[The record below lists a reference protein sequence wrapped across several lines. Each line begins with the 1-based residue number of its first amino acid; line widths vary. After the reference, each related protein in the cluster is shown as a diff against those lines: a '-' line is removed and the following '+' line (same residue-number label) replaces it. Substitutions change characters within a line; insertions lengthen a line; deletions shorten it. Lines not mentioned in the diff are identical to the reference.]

1 MTLAKPRM
9 GRVIFDGLFAN
20 NPVFVQVL
28 GICSTLAVTNVFEN
42 TLVMCIG
49 LVFTTGLSNFSVS
62 LLRSL
67 IPGRIRMIV
76 ETLVIASWVIVFD
89 IIIKATL
96 PEISK
101 ALGAYVGLIITNC
114 IVMGRAEAFA
124 LANKPLISMADGIAN
139 GLGYTWVLLAVA
151 FVRELLGSGSI
162 FGVRV
167 LGEWWTNWNIMVMAP
182 GGFFVLAILIWIVRG
197 RMLRSKEGV
206 R

>member
-1 MTLAKPRM
+1 MSTARPRA
-9 GRVIFDGLFAN
+9 GRVFADGLLAN

-49 LVFTTGLSNFSVS
+49 LVFTTGLSNFSLS

-124 LANKPLISMADGIAN
+124 LANRPWISLADGIAN
-139 GLGYTWVLLAVA
+139 GLGYSWVLLAVA

-162 FGVRV
+162 LGVRV

-197 RMLRSKEGV
+197 RIERKREGV

>member
-1 MTLAKPRM
+1 MSAARPKA
-9 GRVIFDGLFAN
+9 GRVFADGLLRN

-49 LVFTTGLSNFSVS
+49 LVFTTGLSNFSLS
-62 LLRSL
+62 LLRSM

-124 LANKPLISMADGIAN
+124 LANKPWISMADGIAN
-139 GLGYTWVLLAVA
+139 GLGYSWVLLAVA

-162 FGVRV
+162 LGARV

-197 RMLRSKEGV
+197 RMERNKEGA

>member
-1 MTLAKPRM
+1 MSTASPR
-9 GRVIFDGLFAN
+9 GARVFADGLLTN

-49 LVFTTGLSNFSVS
+49 LVFTTGLSNFSLS

-124 LANKPLISMADGIAN
+124 LANRPWISLADGIAN
-139 GLGYTWVLLAVA
+139 GLGYSWVLLAVA

-162 FGVRV
+162 LGVRV

-197 RMLRSKEGV
+197 RIERKREGV

>member
-1 MTLAKPRM
+1 
-9 GRVIFDGLFAN
+9 
-20 NPVFVQVL
+20 
-28 GICSTLAVTNVFEN
+28 
-42 TLVMCIG
+42 
-49 LVFTTGLSNFSVS
+49 
-62 LLRSL
+62 
-67 IPGRIRMIV
+67 MIV

-96 PEISK
+96 PEIPRPS
-101 ALGAYVGLIITNC
+101 VPTSGLIITNC

>member
-1 MTLAKPRM
+1 MSAARPKA
-9 GRVIFDGLFAN
+9 GRVFADGLLRN

-49 LVFTTGLSNFSVS
+49 LVFTTGLSNFSLS
-62 LLRSL
+62 LLRSM

-139 GLGYTWVLLAVA
+139 GLGYSWVLLAVA

-162 FGVRV
+162 LGARV

-197 RMLRSKEGV
+197 RMERNKEGA

>member
-9 GRVIFDGLFAN
+9 GRVIFDGIFAN

>member
-1 MTLAKPRM
+1 M
-9 GRVIFDGLFAN
+9 
-20 NPVFVQVL
+20 
-28 GICSTLAVTNVFEN
+28 
-42 TLVMCIG
+42 
-49 LVFTTGLSNFSVS
+49 
-62 LLRSL
+62 

-76 ETLVIASWVIVFD
+76 ETLSSQAGSSCSISSSRPP
-89 IIIKATL
+89 L

-139 GLGYTWVLLAVA
+139 GLGYSWVLLAVA

-162 FGVRV
+162 LGARV

-197 RMLRSKEGV
+197 RMERNKEGV

>member
-1 MTLAKPRM
+1 MSAARPRAS
-9 GRVIFDGLFAN
+9 RVFADGLLRN

-42 TLVMCIG
+42 TMVMCIG
-49 LVFTTGLSNFSVS
+49 LVFTTGLSNFSLS
-62 LLRSL
+62 LLRSM

-139 GLGYTWVLLAVA
+139 GLGYSWVLLAVA

-162 FGVRV
+162 LGARV

-197 RMLRSKEGV
+197 RMERNKEGV

>member
-1 MTLAKPRM
+1 MSAARPKA
-9 GRVIFDGLFAN
+9 GRVFADGLLLN

-42 TLVMCIG
+42 TMVMCIG
-49 LVFTTGLSNFSVS
+49 LVFTTGLSNFSLS
-62 LLRSL
+62 LLRSM

-124 LANKPLISMADGIAN
+124 LANKPFISMADGIAN
-139 GLGYTWVLLAVA
+139 GLGYSWVLLAVA

-162 FGVRV
+162 LGARV

-197 RMLRSKEGV
+197 RMERKKEGA

>member
-1 MTLAKPRM
+1 MMAARPKARQ
-9 GRVIFDGLFAN
+9 VFADGLLLN
-20 NPVFVQVL
+20 NPVFIQVL
-28 GICSTLAVTNVFEN
+28 GICSTLAVTNVLEN

-49 LVFTTGLSNFSVS
+49 LVFTTGLSNFSLS
-62 LLRSL
+62 IIRTL

-96 PEISK
+96 PDISK

-114 IVMGRAEAFA
+114 IVMGRAEGFA
-124 LANKPLISMADGIAN
+124 LANKPMISLADGIAN
-139 GLGYTWVLLAVA
+139 GLGYSWVLLAVA
-151 FVRELLGSGSI
+151 FVRELLGAGTI
-162 FGVRV
+162 WGVRV
-167 LGEWWTNWNIMVMAP
+167 LGDWWTNWNIMVMAP

-197 RMLRSKEGV
+197 RMLRNKEGA